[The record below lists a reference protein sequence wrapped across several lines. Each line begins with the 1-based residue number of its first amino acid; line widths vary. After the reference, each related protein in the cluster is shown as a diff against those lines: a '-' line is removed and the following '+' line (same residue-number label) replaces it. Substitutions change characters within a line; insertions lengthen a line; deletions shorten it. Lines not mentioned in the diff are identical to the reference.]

1 MNRASCSGGSSPFD
15 AEVRLYFLTG
25 PVHSG
30 KTSLLDSLGR
40 EAERSSVRFQGYLS
54 PAVWEE
60 GKHIGYDL
68 LTLPER
74 LLFPFLRKGG
84 LPNRPSAGPYYLDPE
99 ALDAALGLIRAGAAA
114 PLLIVDE
121 IGPLELE
128 GKGVWPAL
136 EEVFARPPEKMLLT
150 IRDSLIDPFRVRI
163 PGGDSARVFGVGE
176 RFALSKIFGL

>member
-1 MNRASCSGGSSPFD
+1 MLAP
-15 AEVRLYFLTG
+15 ELHILTG

-30 KTSLLDSLGR
+30 KTSLLDSLSR
-40 EAERSSVRFQGYLS
+40 EAERRSVRFQGFLS

-74 LLFPFLRKGG
+74 RSFPFLRKEG
-84 LPNRPSAGPYYLDPE
+84 LPNRQSVGPYYLAPE
-99 ALDAALGLIRAGAAA
+99 ALEAALGLIRAGAAA

-136 EEVFARPPEKMLLT
+136 EDVFSRPPEKMLLT

-163 PGGDSARVFGVGE
+163 PGGDSARVFGVGD
-176 RFALSKIFGL
+176 RVVLSKIFGL